1 MAEYAAFLRGI
12 NVGGHKPVPMGKLK
26 KALEALRFTDVRTI
40 LVSGNV
46 VFQAPRGK
54 TETLERKIQA
64 QLTKTF
70 GSEIGV
76 HVRTIDELA
85 RVHDSGPFTGFTS
98 GPEVR
103 FYVTFLSG
111 KSKEYLTIPYETP
124 GGHFRILKKTPR
136 EVFSVLTLSP
146 ESRTVDLMKVLE
158 QKFGK
163 DVTTRNYNTVIR
175 VLSRA

>member
-1 MAEYAAFLRGI
+1 MRGI
-12 NVGGHKPVPMGKLK
+12 NVGGHKPVPMEKLK
-26 KALEALRFTDVRTI
+26 KALEALHFTNVRTI

-46 VFQAPRGK
+46 LFQAPRGK
-54 TETLERKIQA
+54 TEMLERKIRA
-64 QLTKTF
+64 QLKKAF

-76 HVRTIDELA
+76 HVRTIDELVRA
-85 RVHDSGPFTGFTS
+85 RDSDPFKGFTS
-98 GPEVR
+98 GPDVR

-111 KSKEYLTIPYETP
+111 KSRRTLTIPYEAP
-124 GGHFRILKKTPR
+124 GGRFRIFKKTPR
-136 EVFSVLTLSP
+136 EAFSVLTLSP

-163 DVTTRNYNTVIR
+163 EVTTRNYNTIIR